1 MTSNYY
7 IIDSSSLIELNRHNP
22 MDIYLTVWKKIASLI
37 EKKSLVAPKEVLYEI
52 KLGDDQLTDWVN
64 QQKDF
69 FVEPTPQ
76 QINLVQEILVKYP
89 TIVKSDRRYDADP
102 WIIALAIEKI
112 INPQK
117 TLIHIKKTVI
127 TEEKLRGNKI
137 KIPLICREYGIDCI
151 DILKMFKIEGW
162 TF

>member
-102 WIIALAIEKI
+102 
-112 INPQK
+112 
-117 TLIHIKKTVI
+117 
-127 TEEKLRGNKI
+127 
-137 KIPLICREYGIDCI
+137 
-151 DILKMFKIEGW
+151 
-162 TF
+162 

>member
-22 MDIYLTVWKKIASLI
+22 MDIYPTVWKKIESLI
-37 EKKSLVAPKEVLYEI
+37 EKKSLVAPREVLYEI
-52 KLGDDQLTDWVN
+52 KVGGDQLIDWVR

-69 FVEPTPQ
+69 FVDPTPQ
-76 QINLVQEILVKYP
+76 QIILVREILEKYP
-89 TIVKSDRRYDADP
+89 AIVKSYRRYDADP
-102 WIIALAIEKI
+102 WIIALAIEKTM
-112 INPQK
+112 NPQE
-117 TLIHIKKTVI
+117 TLIHIKKIII

-151 DILKMFKIEGW
+151 AVLEMFKMEGW